1 MSIISKLERLIEG
14 EKRRR
19 RKPKSE
25 QKRRTRKRTE
35 RRADGRFKKR

>member
-14 EKRRR
+14 EKHK
-19 RKPKSE
+19 RKAKHTHKP
-25 QKRRTRKRTE
+25 RTRRG